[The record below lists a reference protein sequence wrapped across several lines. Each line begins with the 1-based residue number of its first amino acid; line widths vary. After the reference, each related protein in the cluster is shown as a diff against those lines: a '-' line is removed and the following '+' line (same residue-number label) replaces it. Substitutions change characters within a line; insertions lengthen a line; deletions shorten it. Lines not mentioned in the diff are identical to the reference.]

1 LKKYKYTAVRANQ
14 AKGHD
19 VFSFAASPTDVLN
32 FSEIE
37 RVGRQE
43 DGQLKGFQRHQ
54 ISGHIKEIRD
64 YLKRDDAL
72 LPNAVIVAFI
82 DNVEIKEIGSGIT
95 EVTIDARKNKPGF
108 VVDGLQRLQRIA
120 AAICA
125 YK

>member
-1 LKKYKYTAVRANQ
+1 MKKYKFTAVRANQ
-14 AKGHD
+14 AEGHD

-72 LPNAVIVAFI
+72 LLADKLVLQQGVRLVEGRRGQGEPEAV
-82 DNVEIKEIGSGIT
+82 GI
-95 EVTIDARKNKPGF
+95 
-108 VVDGLQRLQRIA
+108 
-120 AAICA
+120 
-125 YK
+125 

>member
-1 LKKYKYTAVRANQ
+1 MKKYKFTAVRANQ
-14 AKGHD
+14 AEGHD
-19 VFSFAASPTDVLN
+19 VFSFAASPTDILN

-82 DNVEIKEIGSGIT
+82 DKVELKKLAMELS
-95 EVTIDARKNKPGF
+95 R
-108 VVDGLQRLQRIA
+108 
-120 AAICA
+120 
-125 YK
+125 